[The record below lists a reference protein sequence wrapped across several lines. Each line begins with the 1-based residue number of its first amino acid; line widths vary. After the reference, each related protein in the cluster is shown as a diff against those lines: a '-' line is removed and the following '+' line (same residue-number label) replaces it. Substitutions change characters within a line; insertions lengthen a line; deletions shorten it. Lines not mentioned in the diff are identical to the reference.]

1 MKYDNVRVGE
11 IQNWLPIP
19 IEYKGK
25 FYIYDEWYCTLDKL
39 VLIIHRTFKE
49 EVIEIFNESDY
60 FSVIEHPKGKY
71 EFAYIELIDD

>member
-1 MKYDNVRVGE
+1 M
-11 IQNWLPIP
+11 
-19 IEYKGK
+19 
-25 FYIYDEWYCTLDKL
+25 
-39 VLIIHRTFKE
+39 LIIHRTFKD